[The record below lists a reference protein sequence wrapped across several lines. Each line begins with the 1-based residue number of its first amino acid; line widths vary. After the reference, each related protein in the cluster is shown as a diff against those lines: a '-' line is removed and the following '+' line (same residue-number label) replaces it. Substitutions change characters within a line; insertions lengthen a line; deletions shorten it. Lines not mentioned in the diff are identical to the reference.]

1 MDIAGE
7 IMSNPEGGTVALE
20 REGMSGAHRNLPP
33 YGYFVG
39 GIVSPLVLTGTDS
52 AEEREESLGLFVSYL
67 SGSTMNVR
75 YLGWWTDEE
84 TGHLWVDGTSWH
96 ATEFEAGRVGRERR
110 EIAIYDIARQRELRL
125 AYVDGE

>member
-1 MDIAGE
+1 MDITGE

-20 REGMSGAHRNLPP
+20 REGVSGAHRNLPP

-39 GIVSPLVLTGTDS
+39 GIASPLILTDTDS
-52 AEEREESLGLFVSYL
+52 AEEWTHSIDAFVSYL
-67 SGSTMNVR
+67 RGSTMNVR

>member
-1 MDIAGE
+1 MDITGE

-20 REGMSGAHRNLPP
+20 REGVSGAHRNLPP

-39 GIVSPLVLTGTDS
+39 GVVSPLVLTGT
-52 AEEREESLGLFVSYL
+52 EEWEESLGLFVSRL
-67 SGSTMNVR
+67 SGHVR